1 MLKEHTNTPRLPD
14 VDGGDRNG
22 DMDQRL
28 KNMCPH
34 EATFATEAWWIR
46 ALEDEL
52 GLGSV
57 ANHDW
62 RCGLGS
68 VANHGWRCG
77 LSATERRTWHQH
89 LAVCDVCRAEWE
101 ALMQVESI
109 LYDAPAP
116 PPLSADFTA
125 RTLQRL
131 AWRQRLQFGL
141 TWLGGLVMVSFVT
154 LLVLSAFGS
163 LLSQANQCFIVL
175 RAGWDVLLD
184 GMIHLTTGFLIAG
197 QKVLPVALT
206 LAGILLLLMMPNGIL
221 ATYAFVLV
229 KQGRQRPSLGE
240 I

>member
-14 VDGGDRNG
+14 VNGSDGNSE
-22 DMDQRL
+22 MDQPL
-28 KNMCPH
+28 DNICPY

-52 GLGSV
+52 DSVSGLGS
-57 ANHDW
+57 AS
-62 RCGLGS
+62 GLDS
-68 VANHGWRCG
+68 VANQGWRCG
-77 LSATERRTWHQH
+77 LSETERRTWHQH

-101 ALMQVESI
+101 ALMRVESI

-131 AWRQRLQFGL
+131 AWRRRLQFGL

-175 RAGWDVLLD
+175 RAGWDVLLS

-206 LAGILLLLMMPNGIL
+206 MAGFLLLLMMPNGIL